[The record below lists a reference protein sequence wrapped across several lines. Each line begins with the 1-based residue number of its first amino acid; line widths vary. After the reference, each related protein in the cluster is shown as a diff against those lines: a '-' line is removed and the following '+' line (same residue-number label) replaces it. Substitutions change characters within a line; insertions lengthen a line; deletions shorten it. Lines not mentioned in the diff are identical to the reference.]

1 MGWYPTNVWLVSCT
15 LEYILHKISNDSTYL
30 EMQIEEHLIFPLPW
44 ASPKQYSPIVPLI
57 HQLIIKYLHHVATY
71 FDKQS

>member
-30 EMQIEEHLIFPLPW
+30 EMQREENLIFPLLW
-44 ASPKQYSPIVPLI
+44 ASPKQYSPIVPFI

>member
-30 EMQIEEHLIFPLPW
+30 EMQREENLIFPLPW
-44 ASPKQYSPIVPLI
+44 ASPKQYSPIVPFI